1 MPEFAWQALRRAG
14 AFDLRRSVDLTVEG
28 LDLVSASGPVILAA
42 RHYHHLHD
50 GAALMATIPRPMR
63 ILVGLD
69 WIENTA
75 AKRAM
80 DRACAAAG
88 WPVVMR
94 RRPDAT
100 GFTAEEARTLVA
112 ALEASVEVLRR
123 GEVLLV
129 FPEGYPTID
138 PTWTPKTSDDEV
150 LPFHSGVV
158 RIASQAGRAGI
169 IAPIVPVGLEY
180 HAGPRWKLT
189 MRFGAPLRV
198 ASRSDEIR
206 VLRQL
211 EHEVRRLSGLAAS
224 G

>member
-1 MPEFAWQALRRAG
+1 MPDFAWQALRRAG
-14 AFDLRRSVDLTVEG
+14 QFDLRRNVDLTVEG
-28 LDLVSASGPVILAA
+28 LELVPAAGPVILAA

-50 GAALMATIPRPMR
+50 GAALMATIPRPQR

-75 AKRAM
+75 AKWAM

-88 WPVVMR
+88 WPVVIR

-100 GFTAEEARTLVA
+100 GFSAEEARTLVA
-112 ALEASVEVLRR
+112 ALEASVEALRK

-138 PTWTPKTSDDEV
+138 PTWTPKTTDDEV
-150 LPFHSGVV
+150 LPFQSGVV
-158 RIASQAGRAGI
+158 RIARQAARVGI

-180 HAGPRWKLT
+180 RAGERWTLT
-189 MRFGAPLRV
+189 MRFGTPLQV
-198 ASRSDEIR
+198 ATRSDEIR
-206 VLRQL
+206 VLPQL
-211 EHEVRRLSGLAAS
+211 EDEVRRLSGLPTKS
-224 G
+224 

>member
-1 MPEFAWQALRRAG
+1 MPDFAWQALRRAG
-14 AFDLRRSVDLTVEG
+14 KLDLRRKVDLTVEG
-28 LDLVSASGPVILAA
+28 LDLVPASGPVLLAA

-94 RRPDAT
+94 RRPDAA
-100 GFTAEEARTLVA
+100 GFSAEEARTLVA
-112 ALEASVEVLRR
+112 ALEASVEVLRK

-138 PTWTPKTSDDEV
+138 PTWTPKTRDDEL
-150 LPFHSGVV
+150 LPFHPGVV
-158 RIASQAGRAGI
+158 RIALRAAQAGI
-169 IAPIVPVGLEY
+169 VAPIVPVGLEY
-180 HAGPRWKLT
+180 HRGPRWSLT
-189 MRFGAPLRV
+189 MRFGLPRQV
-198 ASRSDEIR
+198 GNRDDGPT
-206 VLRQL
+206 VLQEL
-211 EHEVRRLSGLAAS
+211 EEDVRRLSNLPARE
-224 G
+224 